1 MSDKDHVVFCPEC
14 RRQGRRGLR
23 TFASLRALNIHLR
36 RAHGAQYRYG
46 EFGGRFRRFL
56 GVKPAELPAQFD

>member
-1 MSDKDHVVFCPEC
+1 MTGKDDVVFCPEC
-14 RRQGRRGLR
+14 RRQGRRALR

-46 EFGGRFRRFL
+46 EFAGRIRRFL
-56 GVKPAELPAQFD
+56 GVKPADSGPRFA